1 MRLLDWVAA
10 IVLLCQLPIPLF
22 WLIVHPLVGF
32 WRRHIGVAYL
42 VAVLSAWGG
51 VAVFVYLFHER
62 LLTKGVYA
70 RVRHPRY
77 SGMMFSVL
85 GACLI
90 AGTLLL
96 WEIVAVWWLL
106 ALVAIRLEEKELHAR
121 FGAAYAAY
129 SKRVPRFLPFRAWP
143 RNH

>member
-62 LLTKGVYA
+62 LFLSERVPAWAKAAGLSLIAAYLYGTYRGG
-70 RVRHPRY
+70 RGGGGTRLVRHP
-77 SGMMFSVL
+77 G
-85 GACLI
+85 
-90 AGTLLL
+90 
-96 WEIVAVWWLL
+96 
-106 ALVAIRLEEKELHAR
+106 
-121 FGAAYAAY
+121 
-129 SKRVPRFLPFRAWP
+129 PQ
-143 RNH
+143 

>member
-62 LLTKGVYA
+62 LVLSGRAPVWAKAAGLAPTTRDLYCPF
-70 RVRHPRY
+70 RVE
-77 SGMMFSVL
+77 GGL
-85 GACLI
+85 GA
-90 AGTLLL
+90 T
-96 WEIVAVWWLL
+96 
-106 ALVAIRLEEKELHAR
+106 RLRGHAEL
-121 FGAAYAAY
+121 
-129 SKRVPRFLPFRAWP
+129 K
-143 RNH
+143 